1 MHQVRRA
8 RFLLHQEA
16 QKCEDLLKDFFAPS
30 GIIGRIGSLPVYWM
44 EYFPISEDYN
54 DDSAI
59 KIFMDCGMWSSDKI
73 RGKISDV
80 TFEDIKITTDYDY
93 KVNFIFNGLDEEHNA
108 SNIIFKNITLNG
120 KALTKK
126 DDFNI
131 SSNQFVDFKIS

>member
-1 MHQVRRA
+1 MDRA
-8 RFLLHQEA
+8 NIHNITYRDIRLEFSKHDCKA
-16 QKCEDLLKDFFAPS
+16 QSKASDTATFVPTVKD
-30 GIIGRIGSLPVYWM
+30 PV
-44 EYFPISEDYN
+44 
-54 DDSAI
+54 AV

-120 KALTKK
+120 KTLTKK